1 MAPMLREI
9 SALLLAEQIHR
20 LVHLCKYIF
29 SCSIV
34 YMYSILGV
42 LHAKEVV
49 FFFQFGNCPKK
60 MTLGRGTYLA

>member
-29 SCSIV
+29 SCSTCS
-34 YMYSILGV
+34 MLGV